1 MATPRP
7 LRIVKTTLVAYGL
20 ALFATAPFTGVGTPE
35 QPASAATPMSA
46 QLAQAG
52 AGVDVIAFAAPVSP
66 AEIVAA
72 LPPGARVVSLAGR
85 TADGYDSGFTV
96 PDGMSLGTALAMY
109 GPSAAATPVVG
120 IAVAHDDAVLAA
132 IQTSFAGRIA

>member
-35 QPASAATPMSA
+35 QPATAATPMSA
-46 QLAQAG
+46 QLPQTG
-52 AGVDVIAFAAPVSP
+52 PGVDVVAFASPVST
-66 AEIVAA
+66 AEIMAA
-72 LPPGARVVSLAGR
+72 LPAGARVVSVAGR

-109 GPSAAATPVVG
+109 GASASQTPVVG

-132 IQTSFAGRIA
+132 LRTSFAGRLA